1 MQASQHEQDMG
12 PDIEIQQDDIGQHQ
26 EVTSMMSSLNQ
37 GLLDEQKSNGLSQ
50 SFVDGDS
57 YNMPNGEM
65 SIQDIR
71 NIKEAIIDLYLAI
84 KIRSTDELDQIN
96 DDGLKDEKTKLMES
110 VDCFQILEYIRS
122 SIEII
127 MNLKIDDLEKN
138 ENSKRKDGQSGLPS
152 EQVTSRG
159 QETDVDGISV
169 ESKNLIQQSMK
180 EALLHMVKTTK
191 ATKMTAKGEP
201 PKEYEKIIQKL
212 EADIRGHIR
221 LEHEMKIH
229 MDYLEAKVEKFEKE
243 QKNVDVTTSTM
254 ARQMESLTE
263 KLQLI
268 RGDRDDKDR

>member
-1 MQASQHEQDMG
+1 
-12 PDIEIQQDDIGQHQ
+12 
-26 EVTSMMSSLNQ
+26 MSSLNQ

-50 SFVDGDS
+50 SFVEGDS

-138 ENSKRKDGQSGLPS
+138 ENSRRKEG
-152 EQVTSRG
+152 
-159 QETDVDGISV
+159 
-169 ESKNLIQQSMK
+169 
-180 EALLHMVKTTK
+180 
-191 ATKMTAKGEP
+191 
-201 PKEYEKIIQKL
+201 
-212 EADIRGHIR
+212 
-221 LEHEMKIH
+221 
-229 MDYLEAKVEKFEKE
+229 
-243 QKNVDVTTSTM
+243 
-254 ARQMESLTE
+254 
-263 KLQLI
+263 
-268 RGDRDDKDR
+268 